1 MAEKSIILLKP
12 PQCDICQKQDKYQ
25 VCANCFNEYRQNTND
40 FIKHIRQNSKSL
52 AESITNLININ
63 SSVVNKEIEQIEKE
77 KEKEKI
83 SKEINLLEKE
93 KEENETLMNQLA
105 NMINKRKESINQL
118 KKEKSNLSP
127 LPLNIDKKKVQN
139 IINDYKEIKKQYSK
153 ELFNTLLNKT
163 NSLII
168 IDEFF
173 TSNDIKEPI
182 KIVEISATGI
192 ISIMKEDFD
201 QISNDICPM
210 KIKVDV
216 IKNKIFCL
224 KLNQFASF
232 LFKFIILLS
241 NKFCIN
247 LPHKMTSIEIYS
259 NKTSLG
265 YKPFIEP
272 NLKWI
277 NNNSNL
283 NQTLIAYS
291 LANTNYYHL
300 IYNIFGEEPKNNK
313 MKWFDMSYFTD
324 IKKID
329 NLSIL
334 FEPLKIECD
343 KDIEVDGFV
352 LMN

>member
-1 MAEKSIILLKP
+1 MTEKSIISIKL

-40 FIKHIRQNSKSL
+40 FIKLIKQNSTSL
-52 AESITNLININ
+52 GESITNLINNN
-63 SSVVNKEIEQIEKE
+63 SSVVNKEIEQIAKE

-83 SKEINLLEKE
+83 SKEIEILEKE
-93 KEENETLMNQLA
+93 KEENETLINQLT
-105 NMINKRKESINQL
+105 IIISKRKESINQL
-118 KKEKSNLSP
+118 KKEKSNLPS
-127 LPLNIDKKKVQN
+127 LSVNIDNKKIQE

-153 ELFNTLLNKT
+153 ELFKTLLINT

-173 TSNDIKEPI
+173 TSNDVKEPI
-182 KIVEISATGI
+182 NIVEISATGI

-201 QISNDICPM
+201 QISNDICPA

-216 IKNKIFCL
+216 IKNKIFCM

-241 NKFCIN
+241 NKFGIH
-247 LPHKMTSIEIYS
+247 LPHKMTSVEIYS
-259 NKTSLG
+259 NKTSFG

-277 NNNSNL
+277 NNGSNL

-300 IYNIFGEEPKNNK
+300 IYNIFGEKPKSDK
-313 MKWFDMSYFTD
+313 MKWFEMSYFTD
-324 IKKID
+324 IEKII
-329 NLSIL
+329 SIS